1 MNNLAKRAQFHDET
15 GSLEDLVL
23 QLSMARG
30 IDEIMAVVRT
40 GVRPLIGAD
49 GVTFVLRDHGMC
61 HYAEEDA
68 IAPLWKGQRFPMSAC
83 ISGWAMLNREAA
95 IIEDIYADPRIPH
108 AAYRPTF
115 VRSLVMV
122 PVRKEDPVA
131 AIGIYWAQQ
140 RRPQPHEVRAAQQ
153 IANSAA
159 VALTNVAL
167 YERLAKARE
176 DAIRAQDAI
185 ILALG
190 SLAETRDNETGN
202 HIQRTQRYVRALAMA
217 ACDRGLYPDELD
229 LELAELVTK
238 SAPLHDIGKV
248 GVPDRILRKRGK
260 LTPREFATMKK
271 HAQIGHDSIAKAE
284 QFLGACTPFFQV
296 AKDIALTHHE
306 RWDGSGYPR
315 GLKGKEIPL
324 VGRLMAIADVYDALV
339 SARVYKPAYGHAE
352 SVQIILSERG
362 KHFDPLLTDVF
373 ADIAEHF
380 QWIRT
385 ELADDAPAFVMVPTG
400 GD

>member
-1 MNNLAKRAQFHDET
+1 MNNLAKRAQLHDET

-131 AIGIYWAQQ
+131 AIGIY
-140 RRPQPHEVRAAQQ
+140 
-153 IANSAA
+153 
-159 VALTNVAL
+159 
-167 YERLAKARE
+167 
-176 DAIRAQDAI
+176 
-185 ILALG
+185 
-190 SLAETRDNETGN
+190 
-202 HIQRTQRYVRALAMA
+202 
-217 ACDRGLYPDELD
+217 
-229 LELAELVTK
+229 
-238 SAPLHDIGKV
+238 
-248 GVPDRILRKRGK
+248 
-260 LTPREFATMKK
+260 
-271 HAQIGHDSIAKAE
+271 
-284 QFLGACTPFFQV
+284 
-296 AKDIALTHHE
+296 
-306 RWDGSGYPR
+306 
-315 GLKGKEIPL
+315 
-324 VGRLMAIADVYDALV
+324 
-339 SARVYKPAYGHAE
+339 
-352 SVQIILSERG
+352 
-362 KHFDPLLTDVF
+362 
-373 ADIAEHF
+373 
-380 QWIRT
+380 
-385 ELADDAPAFVMVPTG
+385 
-400 GD
+400 

>member
-1 MNNLAKRAQFHDET
+1 MNNLAKRAQLHDET

-202 HIQRTQRYVRALAMA
+202 HIQRTQR
-217 ACDRGLYPDELD
+217 
-229 LELAELVTK
+229 
-238 SAPLHDIGKV
+238 
-248 GVPDRILRKRGK
+248 
-260 LTPREFATMKK
+260 
-271 HAQIGHDSIAKAE
+271 
-284 QFLGACTPFFQV
+284 
-296 AKDIALTHHE
+296 
-306 RWDGSGYPR
+306 
-315 GLKGKEIPL
+315 
-324 VGRLMAIADVYDALV
+324 
-339 SARVYKPAYGHAE
+339 
-352 SVQIILSERG
+352 
-362 KHFDPLLTDVF
+362 
-373 ADIAEHF
+373 
-380 QWIRT
+380 
-385 ELADDAPAFVMVPTG
+385 
-400 GD
+400 